1 MYFVVN
7 GCSSANFDDNKLTQ
21 STESPFLPVAP
32 NAPVPTQGTGTIA
45 PAGLQAQAQHT
56 WRGKNENHLTFERGD
71 VISVKEQQD
80 MWWLGELN
88 GQV

>member
-1 MYFVVN
+1 MAT
-7 GCSSANFDDNKLTQ
+7 SDDNKQLTQ
-21 STESPFLPVAP
+21 STESPFTPVAP
-32 NAPVPTQGTGTIA
+32 NAPTPTQGTGTVA

-56 WRGKNENHLTFERGD
+56 WRAKNENHLTFERGD

-88 GQV
+88 GKVN